1 MGLRRTF
8 PVAVS
13 QKTTCLISSD
23 QYIAVCQTTKKAK
36 VMEDIVLD
44 GEERAD
50 QPPAEISL
58 ETTTEN
64 EETVNNERVFN
75 QR

>member
-1 MGLRRTF
+1 
-8 PVAVS
+8 
-13 QKTTCLISSD
+13 
-23 QYIAVCQTTKKAK
+23 
-36 VMEDIVLD
+36 MEDIVLD

-50 QPPAEISL
+50 QPPAEIAL